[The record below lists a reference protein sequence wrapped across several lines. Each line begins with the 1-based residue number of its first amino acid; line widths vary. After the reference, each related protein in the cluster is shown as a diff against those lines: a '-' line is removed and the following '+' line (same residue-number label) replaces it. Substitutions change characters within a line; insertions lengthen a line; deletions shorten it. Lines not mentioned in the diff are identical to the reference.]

1 MRGREYSGTEALD
14 PSVREVPGRYNRA
27 GDIRS
32 GYDGIRL
39 VKKLGEAG
47 DDARKAESS
56 SAVITLDEIILAG
69 LERGL
74 TITEMRKMQLGQIVD
89 FCISY
94 NERQKEA
101 DKQQKKAEKAAL
113 KRKASQ
119 GDINAFF
126 G

>member
-1 MRGREYSGTEALD
+1 MRGREYPGAEALD
-14 PSVREVPGRYNRA
+14 PSVREVPGRYYRT
-27 GDIRS
+27 GDIRTR
-32 GYDGIRL
+32 YDGIRL

-89 FCISY
+89 FCISF